1 MIQSTTFCWTFS
13 AAGSQTWTADQ
24 DYDVSSCMKT
34 NTTGAAM
41 ITTDPNLALTDL
53 SAPATNQLLRD
64 VIFLVAAGASG
75 VNNIRAFIPSGTKL
89 RIVAGNQMS
98 LAVTMSYGSA
108 EETPFLVAD
117 LSRDRGT
124 WV

>member
-1 MIQSTTFCWTFS
+1 MTVITTLCWAFS
-13 AAGSQTWTADQ
+13 GAGSQSWTADR

-53 SAPATNQLLRD
+53 SAPGTSQLLKD
-64 VIFLVAAGASG
+64 VIFLVASGASG

-89 RIVAGNQMS
+89 RVVAGNAMA
-98 LAVTMSYGSA
+98 LAVTLSYDDQLPV
-108 EETPFLVAD
+108 T
-117 LSRDRGT
+117 
-124 WV
+124 